1 MTIIPDLSLCG
12 LGNTI
17 WLKLYLT
24 IVIVWSENPA
34 NKVHNVVTSYVQNTS
49 IVITKNKISLE
60 IYSNK
65 VKLVT
70 I

>member
-1 MTIIPDLSLCG
+1 MWFRQYYLAKTILDYCDS
-12 LGNTI
+12 
-17 WLKLYLT
+17 
-24 IVIVWSENPA
+24 VSENPA
-34 NKVHNVVTSYVQNTS
+34 NKVHNVVTSYVQNTT